1 MESKIKKDL
10 KKIVIGNTGYI
21 GSFLLNELAKKEVSI
36 LGISRNKTNL
46 KYKLKNKNLLQVD
59 FDIFKERILDK
70 LNFESR
76 SIIYICAHNVH
87 ANFSCKRQSLEFIYN
102 SNKNSAIV

>member
-46 KYKLKNKNLLQVD
+46 KYKLKT
-59 FDIFKERILDK
+59 DK
-70 LNFESR
+70 
-76 SIIYICAHNVH
+76 
-87 ANFSCKRQSLEFIYN
+87 K
-102 SNKNSAIV
+102 